1 MNTNYKRFFRRFPVI
16 LAITLLAI
24 VGVGCQSS
32 EKEEISIY
40 DLQKN
45 MLAADD
51 SLPEM
56 LTVNSS
62 ASEAADNFS
71 YLSDIDYEKVD
82 AYFLAYSA
90 EGKADEI
97 AVIRLKEDKDVGEAK
112 TSLEKHAQGRVSLYK
127 TYDPSQVERA
137 EDAMVFTSGRYA
149 VLIISD
155 QKEDVR
161 SAFLDSVG

>member
-32 EKEEISIY
+32 KKEEISIY